1 MNEKEKVKDFNQRFM
16 TVLNRILIKPTEVVQ
31 IEFYNVTLPPPI
43 GMFVK
48 NQDIQT
54 LEDNFAEAIQVEKDL
69 VKIYNYLGDEEN
81 EAST

>member
-16 TVLNRILIKPTEVVQ
+16 TLLNRILIKPTEAVQ
-31 IEFYNVTLPPPI
+31 IEFYNVALPPPI

-54 LEDNFAEAIQVEKDL
+54 LVDNFVEAIQVEKDL
-69 VKIYNYLGDEEN
+69 VKISNYLGDEEN